1 MPKLALTMTVND
13 AKSTLSPKFSVYK
26 EDYGI
31 DVEITIKGL
40 KYEFRDTDSI
50 TASIEIVKQDS
61 SNSTYFPFSKMENGV
76 INFTIGNELNNLD
89 VGVYFFQVV
98 LRVMSLANDDTKGNL
113 SQITLAPAEI
123 TVIERL

>member
-1 MPKLALTMTVND
+1 MPKLVLTMTVND
-13 AKSTLSPKFSVYK
+13 TKSTLSPKFSVYK

-98 LRVMSLANDDTKGNL
+98 LRIMSLANDDMGTM

>member
-31 DVEITIKGL
+31 NVELTLKGL

-61 SNSTYFPFSKMENGV
+61 SDSTYFPFSKMENGV
-76 INFTIGNELNNLD
+76 INFTIGDELNNLD
-89 VGVYFFQVV
+89 VGVYFLQVV
-98 LRVMSLANDDTKGNL
+98 LRIMSLANDDMGTM

-123 TVIERL
+123 VVMERL

>member
-13 AKSTLSPKFSVYK
+13 AKSTISPKFSVYK

-31 DVEITIKGL
+31 NVELTLKGL

-61 SNSTYFPFSKMENGV
+61 SDSTYFPFSKMENGV
-76 INFTIGNELNNLD
+76 INFTIGDELNNLD
-89 VGVYFFQVV
+89 VGVYFLQVV
-98 LRVMSLANDDTKGNL
+98 LRIMSLANDDMGTM

-123 TVIERL
+123 VVMERL

>member
-1 MPKLALTMTVND
+1 MPKLSLTMTVND
-13 AKSTLSPKFSVYK
+13 AKSTISPKFSVYK

-31 DVEITIKGL
+31 NVELTLKGL

-61 SNSTYFPFSKMENGV
+61 SDSTYFPFSKMENGV
-76 INFTIGNELNNLD
+76 INFTIGDELNNLD
-89 VGVYFFQVV
+89 VGVYFLQVV
-98 LRVMSLANDDTKGNL
+98 LRIMSLANDDMGTM

-123 TVIERL
+123 VVMERL

>member
-13 AKSTLSPKFSVYK
+13 AKSTISPKFSVYK

-31 DVEITIKGL
+31 DVELTIKGL

-50 TASIEIVKQDS
+50 TASVYIVKDPS
-61 SNSTYFPFSKMENGV
+61 DFTYFPFSKMENGV
-76 INFTIGNELNNLD
+76 ISFKITDELHNLD
-89 VGVYFFQVV
+89 VGVYFLQVV
-98 LRVMSLANDDTKGNL
+98 LRIMSLANEDSGTM

-123 TVIERL
+123 VVMERL

>member
-61 SNSTYFPFSKMENGV
+61 SDSTYFPFSKMENGV
-76 INFTIGNELNNLD
+76 INFTIGDELNNLD
-89 VGVYFFQVV
+89 VGVYFLQVV
-98 LRVMSLANDDTKGNL
+98 LRIMSLANDDMGTM

-123 TVIERL
+123 TVMERL

>member
-13 AKSTLSPKFSVYK
+13 AKSTISPKFSVYK

-31 DVEITIKGL
+31 NVELTLKGL

-61 SNSTYFPFSKMENGV
+61 SDSTYFPFSKMENGV
-76 INFTIGNELNNLD
+76 INFTIGDELNNLD
-89 VGVYFFQVV
+89 VGVYFLQVV
-98 LRVMSLANDDTKGNL
+98 LRIMSLANDDMGTM

-123 TVIERL
+123 VVMERI